1 MVPDLS
7 PPPVPFSKS
16 SPSNDPISTAD
27 FDGINASVN
36 SSCSTG
42 IGTGSCA
49 EGVMVAMTSSKGRH
63 RRRSWFMHVEGNG
76 IKKQKGNLDNAK
88 QSLGER
94 RHLDIRETTTIIDSE
109 LSSVRPVRISI
120 RNTHLHTHTR
130 THVKDMTYQTRLGRP
145 VTFASSAGHPWD
157 LYRFRT
163 LSRPLA
169 PLASG
174 LEPVRPH
181 LAACRSLSILS
192 HTPGRRL
199 LYVHL
204 PGRYRGDAPHQGHG
218 AVRDPTVNIHL
229 LGRRP

>member
-94 RHLDIRETTTIIDSE
+94 RHLDIRETTTIIDSK

-120 RNTHLHTHTR
+120 RNTHLHTNTNTR
-130 THVKDMTYQTRLGRP
+130 QRHDIPGSTWSSGYFRFLCGTSMGSISISHALPPTCTTCFRP
-145 VTFASSAGHPWD
+145 GTCSPTS
-157 LYRFRT
+157 
-163 LSRPLA
+163 
-169 PLASG
+169 
-174 LEPVRPH
+174 
-181 LAACRSLSILS
+181 RSLSITLNPLAYS
-192 HTPGRRL
+192 
-199 LYVHL
+199 
-204 PGRYRGDAPHQGHG
+204 
-218 AVRDPTVNIHL
+218 
-229 LGRRP
+229 RPASTLRPSARPI